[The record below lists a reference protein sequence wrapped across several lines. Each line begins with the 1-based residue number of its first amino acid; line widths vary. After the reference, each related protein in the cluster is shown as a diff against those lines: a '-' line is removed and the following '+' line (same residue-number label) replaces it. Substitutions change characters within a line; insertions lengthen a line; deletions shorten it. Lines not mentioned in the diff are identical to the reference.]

1 MSQENAMK
9 ISDQIREAA
18 KPVADLKV
26 KFPSHAL
33 MDLDE
38 KVYKKF
44 DDFHRQYH
52 KQLTPEQDQKF
63 EKALR
68 TFVTLLAQL
77 KDAER
82 SLYR

>member
-1 MSQENAMK
+1 MK
-9 ISDQIREAA
+9 VSDHIREGAE
-18 KPVADLKV
+18 PPNLKV

-33 MDLDE
+33 MDLDS
-38 KVYKKF
+38 KTYKMF
-44 DDFHRQYH
+44 DDWYRQH
-52 KQLTPEQDQKF
+52 MKHMTSQQSAAFK
-63 EKALR
+63 KALG